1 MSIQLVRPKIPLRQR
16 PGLPNTVLFP
26 RELREAIP
34 DLATCIGRVLDLTAV
49 DGSNPELGPPVSLRL
64 LVQESGKL
72 KGEFTVSVGL
82 QVEAARALAAM
93 LTQLADQA
101 EA

>member
-1 MSIQLVRPKIPLRQR
+1 MPQR
-16 PGLPNTVLFP
+16 PGLPNTMLFP

-34 DLATCIGRVLDLTAV
+34 NLPTCIGRVLDLTLV
-49 DGSNPELGPPVSLRL
+49 EGHNPELGPPVALRL
-64 LVQESGKL
+64 LLQETGKL
-72 KGEFTVSVGL
+72 TGEFTVRLGL

-101 EA
+101 DAGFDSRPA